1 MPVISSDWLQNWE
14 INGKYQEVY
23 DELVKK
29 RVTVFMERDQMD
41 AERPDGYERT
51 GYTVPQ
57 WVRHRWKQIGETKH
71 FVVFQVP
78 DGQ

>member
-1 MPVISSDWLQNWE
+1 M
-14 INGKYQEVY
+14 Y

-57 WVRHRWKQIGETKH
+57 WVRHRWKQVGETKH

>member
-1 MPVISSDWLQNWE
+1 
-14 INGKYQEVY
+14 
-23 DELVKK
+23 
-29 RVTVFMERDQMD
+29 MERDQMD

-57 WVRHRWKQIGETKH
+57 WVRHRWKQVGETKH